1 MTRQAIITRTVDVLA
16 QLPENM
22 ALQVSDFATF
32 LMKQYEEQQLS
43 EGIRQITATGEP
55 FDFLATEEDLYTEAD
70 LKEKYN
76 G

>member
-1 MTRQAIITRTVDVLA
+1 
-16 QLPENM
+16 
-22 ALQVSDFATF
+22 
-32 LMKQYEEQQLS
+32 MKQYEEQQIS
-43 EGIRQITATGEP
+43 EGIRQITATGKP